1 MKVTVE
7 TSVQAPIDEVWRMFN
22 DPADMMLWD
31 ASDGWRITSATNDLR
46 VGGGLEL
53 RIEPKAGGSYEFRAT
68 YTEVEPMRTIAWRN
82 DQGRHARIEFRN
94 GIGAVHVR
102 QTFEAD
108 PEPSMEEQRQDWQ
121 AVLDGFARHVTAR
134 TSCS

>member
-53 RIEPKAGGSYEFRAT
+53 RIEAEYGGSYGFRAT
-68 YTEVEPMRTIAWRN
+68 YTEVVPMRTIAWRN
-82 DQGRHARIEFRN
+82 DHGRHTRIEFRDGN
-94 GIGAVHVR
+94 GAVHVC

-121 AVLDGFARHVTAR
+121 AVLDRFARHVTAR
-134 TSCS
+134 TSSS